1 MITATSGEYLAW
13 FNRGIH
19 LLIAVQWDFDE
30 VFVILSSLQ
39 FILFFFSIHAAGF
52 PTYSSAI
59 FRNIVLIYA
68 TQTMTGFVQFLVL

>member
-39 FILFFFSIHAAGF
+39 FIFFFF
-52 PTYSSAI
+52 LYMLRVFRLTRLPFFAI
-59 FRNIVLIYA
+59 LY
-68 TQTMTGFVQFLVL
+68 